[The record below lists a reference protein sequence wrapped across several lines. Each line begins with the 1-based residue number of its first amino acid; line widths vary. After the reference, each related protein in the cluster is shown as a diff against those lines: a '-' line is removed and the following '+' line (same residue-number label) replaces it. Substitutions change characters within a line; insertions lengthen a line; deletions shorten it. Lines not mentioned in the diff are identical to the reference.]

1 MQYLYAI
8 VPESEEELPELPMV
22 SSKTTNSDSHLGCA
36 ALLCL
41 RLDIFHI
48 VIGQAEMM
56 ADLVDQNMGDDIA
69 QRFFMFGPIVKDR
82 TAVERDAVGAF
93 AGLQAETLTDATTF
107 EKAEQIKRRFQPHI
121 LDDLIVRKV
130 GDLDDDVAAQRT
142 KLLRQMRKS
151 FNRDGFDFVQ
161 RGRETSRPV
170 TALIF
175 SGHSSQSCPIHLC
188 RPPNLRPSI
197 LAEYI

>member
-41 RLDIFHI
+41 GLDIFHI

-69 QRFFMFGPIVKDR
+69 QRFFMFGPIVQDR
-82 TAVERDAVGAF
+82 TAVERDAVGTF
-93 AGLQAETLTDATTF
+93 AGLQAETFADATTF

-121 LDDLIVRKV
+121 LDDLIVREI
-130 GDLDDDVAAQRT
+130 GDLNNDVAAQRT
-142 KLLRQMRKS
+142 KLLWQMRKS
-151 FNRDGFDFVQ
+151 FNRDGFDFV
-161 RGRETSRPV
+161 
-170 TALIF
+170 
-175 SGHSSQSCPIHLC
+175 
-188 RPPNLRPSI
+188 
-197 LAEYI
+197 